1 MNKSKFFS
9 KGLSTIEE
17 YICDFK
23 LTDKNLIMIDL
34 SFSDNKKLRGH
45 YYAAFTYS
53 LHKSMK

>member
-23 LTDKNLIMIDL
+23 LTDKNFILIDL
-34 SFSDNKKLRGH
+34 AFSDKKNN
-45 YYAAFTYS
+45 AAFTYS
-53 LHKSMK
+53 LHTSLRK